1 MLDHART
8 VVMWNS
14 SAGSAE
20 AAGHVLD
27 ELRTM
32 SNVAIREPSGRAATI
47 GESLEAARDGAEV
60 IVAAG
65 GDGTV
70 NSVVE
75 GLMRSD
81 HRPALGI
88 LPVGTGNDLARTLDL
103 PLVPDEAL
111 ETLRSA
117 EVRAIDVVQSTS
129 STGTRWSVNM
139 LTGGNT
145 GRYLQQMSD
154 ELKRQW
160 GPFCY
165 LRGVVDVIRD
175 LQTYRIQVACDHGPS
190 ETFDALNVF
199 VANGRHSG
207 GGLGVSPEAEL
218 DDGLL
223 DLVIVCDGEPG
234 EIAGLTSNYLLSDYL
249 QHELIAFRRVEHL
262 SVTSQPEL
270 PLTADGEEAGTT
282 PLSVRVHQQRLRVLV
297 PRRDG

>member
-20 AAGHVLD
+20 SAGRVLD

-32 SNVAIREPSGRAATI
+32 SNVAIREPSGRAAAIEETI
-47 GESLEAARDGAEV
+47 QAARDGAEA

-81 HRPALGI
+81 LRPALGI
-88 LPVGTGNDLARTLDL
+88 LPLGTGNDLARTLGL
-103 PLVPDEAL
+103 PLAPEEAL
-111 ETLRSA
+111 RTLLSA
-117 EVRAIDVVQSTS
+117 DVTAIDAVQSTS
-129 STGTRWSVNM
+129 STGTRWSANM

-145 GRYLQQMSD
+145 GRYLRQMSED
-154 ELKRQW
+154 SKRQW

-175 LQTYRIQVACDHGPS
+175 LQPFRIEIACDHRPA
-190 ETFDALNVF
+190 ETFEALNVF
-199 VANGRHSG
+199 VANGRNSG
-207 GGLGVSPEAEL
+207 GGLRVSPEAEL

-223 DLVIVCDGEPG
+223 DLVIVRDGEAG
-234 EIAGLTSNYLLSDYL
+234 AIASLTSEYLLSDYL
-249 QHELIAFRRVEHL
+249 QHELVVFRRAAQL
-262 SVTSQPEL
+262 SMTSQPEM
-270 PLTADGEEAGTT
+270 PLTADGEEAGCT
-282 PLSVRVHQQRLRVLV
+282 PLSARVHRRRLRVLA